1 MSTMRDGG
9 ELARRLER
17 QVEGEVL
24 FDLFSRG
31 RYATDA
37 SVYQVVPLGV
47 VVPKNWVD
55 VEATLAI
62 AREAGVPVLPRGG
75 GPSQCGHTVHR
86 ARVLAHSNPQN
97 QLGAVAPEA

>member
-37 SVYQVVPLGV
+37 SVSQVVPLGV
-47 VVPKNWVD
+47 VVPKTWVD
-55 VEATLAI
+55 VEATLRSE
-62 AREAGVPVLPRGG
+62 ARRVGKEGVRTCRYRGS
-75 GPSQCGHTVHR
+75 PDHCKKKKIES
-86 ARVLAHSNPQN
+86 ARNLIVKK
-97 QLGAVAPEA
+97 

>member
-47 VVPKNWVD
+47 VVPKTWVD

-75 GPSQCGHTVHR
+75 GPSQCGPPVNRAGVHDLPKPR
-86 ARVLAHSNPQN
+86 NKT
-97 QLGAVAPEA
+97 